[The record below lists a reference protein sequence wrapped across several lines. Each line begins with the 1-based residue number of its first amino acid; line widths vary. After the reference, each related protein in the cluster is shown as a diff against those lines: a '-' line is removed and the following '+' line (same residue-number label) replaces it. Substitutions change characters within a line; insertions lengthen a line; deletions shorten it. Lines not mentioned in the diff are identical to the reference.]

1 MLPPKLKR
9 LLNTPVSYLR
19 PLWDVIYFLMAR
31 TATNHRFDL
40 CFVITP
46 GRSGSEYLS
55 SLFLNEKHVVAR
67 HESRPQFTGA
77 VYRLMELCGLEGTRR
92 WRKRA
97 KEASISK
104 LMGAQTGAT
113 TYLESSHRYLLGWS
127 DVTLF
132 DSPCSH
138 VIVLERPAR
147 DTYNSALDLN
157 WYHFS
162 NPASTHWLPSK
173 RFLAKQLGLNKW
185 ANHAYF
191 ICAYLF
197 WFYHKKREF
206 LSSLSE
212 GIQTISVDLK
222 NLEDL
227 SEVNRLRQ
235 WLGHEPLTSLPP
247 TKRNTRDKLKNRE
260 LNRIS
265 LDDALDYIALN
276 LPGHLIGSFQAFREE
291 VAK

>member
-1 MLPPKLKR
+1 MLSPKVNR

-19 PLWDVIYFLMAR
+19 PLWDVIYFSTLRRAI
-31 TATNHRFDL
+31 NHRFDL

-55 SLFLNEKHVVAR
+55 SLFLTEKHVVAL

-77 VYRLMELCGLEGTRR
+77 VHRLMELCGSEGTRR
-92 WRKRA
+92 WRKSA

-104 LMGAQTGAT
+104 LMYAQTGAT
-113 TYLESSHRYLLGWS
+113 TYLETSHRYLFGWS
-127 DVTLF
+127 DLTLF
-132 DSPCSH
+132 DLPHSK
-138 VIVLERPAR
+138 VIVLERPYR
-147 DTYNSALDLN
+147 DIYNSALRLN

-173 RFLAKQLGLNKW
+173 RFLAKRLGLNRW

-191 ICAYLF
+191 VCGYLF

-206 LSSLSE
+206 LSSPPV
-212 GIQTISVDLK
+212 GVQTRLVDLK
-222 NLEDL
+222 SLEHLD
-227 SEVNRLRQ
+227 EVNRLRQ
-235 WLGHEPLTSLPP
+235 WLGQEPLTSLPS
-247 TKRNTRDKLKNRE
+247 TRRNTRGKLKTRE

-276 LPGHLIGSFQAFREE
+276 LPSHLIDSFQAFREE
-291 VAK
+291 VA

>member
-9 LLNTPVSYLR
+9 LLNTPVSYFR
-19 PLWDVIYFLMAR
+19 PLWDVVYFSAASNG
-31 TATNHRFDL
+31 TALKADL

-55 SLFLNEKHVVAR
+55 SLFRDEKNVVAQ

-77 VYRLMELCGLEGTRR
+77 VYRLMELFGSARTRR
-92 WRKRA
+92 LRKRA

-104 LMGAQTGAT
+104 LLAAQTGAT

-127 DVTLF
+127 DIRMF
-132 DSPCSH
+132 DFPH
-138 VIVLERPAR
+138 PKVIVLERPTR
-147 DTYNSALDLN
+147 DIYNSAVDLN

-162 NPASTHWLPSK
+162 NPASAHWLPSK
-173 RFLAKQLGLNKW
+173 RFLVKWLGLNKC

-197 WFYHKKREF
+197 WFYHKKQEF
-206 LSSLSE
+206 LSNPPE
-212 GIQTISVDLK
+212 GVQTLLVDLK

-227 SEVNRLRQ
+227 DEVNRIRQ
-235 WLGHEPLTSLPP
+235 WLGQEPLTPLPSAR
-247 TKRNTRDKLKNRE
+247 RNTRSKLKTRE

-265 LDDALDYIALN
+265 LDDALDFIALN
-276 LPGHLIGSFQAFREE
+276 LPSHLIDSFRAFREE

>member
-9 LLNTPVSYLR
+9 LLNTPISYFR
-19 PLWDVIYFLMAR
+19 PLWDVAYFSAASNGTTLKA
-31 TATNHRFDL
+31 DL

-55 SLFLNEKHVVAR
+55 SLFRDEKNVVAQ

-77 VYRLMELCGLEGTRR
+77 VYRLMELFGSARTRR
-92 WRKRA
+92 LRKRA

-104 LMGAQTGAT
+104 LLAAQMGAT
-113 TYLESSHRYLLGWS
+113 TYVESSHRYLLGWS
-127 DVTLF
+127 DLQLF
-132 DSPCSH
+132 DLQHSK
-138 VIVLERPAR
+138 VIVLERRTR

-173 RFLAKQLGLNKW
+173 KFLAKSLGLSRW

-191 ICAYLF
+191 ICGYLF

-206 LSSLSE
+206 LSNPPE
-212 GIQTISVDLK
+212 GVQTLLVDLK
-222 NLEDL
+222 SLEDL
-227 SEVNRLRQ
+227 DEVNRIRQ
-235 WLGHEPLTSLPP
+235 WLGQEPLTSLPS
-247 TKRNTRDKLKNRE
+247 TRRNTRTELKTQA
-260 LNRIS
+260 LSRIN
-265 LDDALDYIALN
+265 LDSALDYIALN
-276 LPGHLIGSFQAFREE
+276 LPSHLIDSFQAFREE
-291 VAK
+291 ASR

>member
-1 MLPPKLKR
+1 MLSPKVNR
-9 LLNTPVSYLR
+9 LFNTPVSYFR
-19 PLWDVIYFLMAR
+19 PLWDVIYFSTLR

-55 SLFLNEKHVVAR
+55 SLFLTEKHVVAL

-77 VYRLMELCGLEGTRR
+77 VYRLMELCGLDGTRR

-97 KEASISK
+97 KEASIST
-104 LMGAQTGAT
+104 LMSTQTGAT
-113 TYLESSHRYLLGWS
+113 TYLETSHRYLLGWS
-127 DVTLF
+127 DLTLF
-132 DSPCSH
+132 DLPHSK
-138 VIVLERPAR
+138 VIVLERPYR
-147 DTYNSALDLN
+147 DTYTSALSLN

-173 RFLAKQLGLNKW
+173 RFLAKRLGLNRW

-191 ICAYLF
+191 VCGYLF

-206 LSSLSE
+206 LSSPPV
-212 GIQTISVDLK
+212 GVQTLLVDLK
-222 NLEDL
+222 SLEHLD
-227 SEVNRLRQ
+227 EVNRLRQ
-235 WLGHEPLTSLPP
+235 WLGQEPLTSLPS
-247 TKRNTRDKLKNRE
+247 TRRNTRGKLKTRE

-276 LPGHLIGSFQAFREE
+276 LPSHLIDSFQAFREE
-291 VAK
+291 VA

>member
-1 MLPPKLKR
+1 MLSPKVNR
-9 LLNTPVSYLR
+9 LFNTPVSYFR
-19 PLWDVIYFLMAR
+19 PLWDVIYFSTLR

-55 SLFLNEKHVVAR
+55 SLFLTEKHVVAL

-77 VYRLMELCGLEGTRR
+77 AYRLMELSGLEGTRR

-97 KEASISK
+97 KEASIST
-104 LMGAQTGAT
+104 LISAQTGAT
-113 TYLESSHRYLLGWS
+113 TYLETSHRYLLGWS
-127 DVTLF
+127 DLTLF
-132 DSPCSH
+132 DLPHSK
-138 VIVLERPAR
+138 VIVLERPYR
-147 DTYNSALDLN
+147 DTYTSALSLN

-173 RFLAKQLGLNKW
+173 RFLAKRLGLNRW

-191 ICAYLF
+191 VCGYLF

-206 LSSLSE
+206 LSSPPV
-212 GIQTISVDLK
+212 GVQTLLVDLK
-222 NLEDL
+222 SLEHLD
-227 SEVNRLRQ
+227 EVNRLRQ
-235 WLGHEPLTSLPP
+235 WLGQEPLTSLRS
-247 TKRNTRDKLKNRE
+247 TRRNTRGKLKTRE

-265 LDDALDYIALN
+265 LDDALDYVELN
-276 LPGHLIGSFQAFREE
+276 LPSHLIDSFQAFREE
-291 VAK
+291 VA

>member
-1 MLPPKLKR
+1 MPSPKVNR

-19 PLWDVIYFLMAR
+19 PLWDLVYFSTLR

-55 SLFLNEKHVVAR
+55 SLFLNEKHVVAL

-77 VYRLMELCGLEGTRR
+77 VYRLMELCGLEGSRR

-104 LMGAQTGAT
+104 LMGVQAGAT

-127 DVTLF
+127 DLTLF
-132 DSPCSH
+132 DLPCSK

-173 RFLAKQLGLNKW
+173 RFLAKQLGLNRW

-191 ICAYLF
+191 ICGYLF

-206 LSSLSE
+206 LSRPLE
-212 GIQTISVDLK
+212 GTSTFLVDLK

-227 SEVNRLRQ
+227 HEVNRLRQ
-235 WLGHEPLTSLPP
+235 WLGHEPLSSLPS
-247 TKRNTRDKLKNRE
+247 TKRNTRDKLKTRE

-265 LDDALDYIALN
+265 LDVALDYVAIN
-276 LPGHLIGSFQAFREE
+276 LPGHLIDSFQAFREE